1 MSTPPA
7 SRDSSSTSS
16 PEEERA
22 SAPLSIVPPLLRSV
36 RGLAVYYALVL
47 PIVGTAAY
55 FLVLGGEH
63 LQTAV
68 YLTVGLVAV
77 LSLSYTT
84 WLARELMHRKPV
96 RAWLRQLR
104 SRIGMRTPAGE
115 DRDEAAPSLRTDEA

>member
-1 MSTPPA
+1 
-7 SRDSSSTSS
+7 
-16 PEEERA
+16 
-22 SAPLSIVPPLLRSV
+22 
-36 RGLAVYYALVL
+36 VYYALVL

-77 LSLSYTT
+77 LSLSYTA
-84 WLARELMHRKPV
+84 WLARELVRRKPV

-104 SRIGMRTPAGE
+104 SQFGVRSTAREEREG
-115 DRDEAAPSLRTDEA
+115 AAPSLRTDEA

>member
-36 RGLAVYYALVL
+36 RGLVMYYALVL

-84 WLARELMHRKPV
+84 WLARKLMHRKPI
-96 RAWLRQLR
+96 RAWLRQLHSQVGVR
-104 SRIGMRTPAGE
+104 STVRE
-115 DRDEAAPSLRTDEA
+115 DREGAAPSLRTDEA

>member
-1 MSTPPA
+1 MSIPPA
-7 SRDSSSTSS
+7 PHDSSPASS
-16 PEEERA
+16 SGEEREP
-22 SAPLSIVPPLLRSV
+22 APLSIVPPLLRSI

-68 YLTVGLVAV
+68 YLTVGLVAI

-84 WLARELMHRKPV
+84 WLARELMRRKPV

-104 SRIGMRTPAGE
+104 SQFGARSTARE
-115 DRDEAAPSLRTDEA
+115 DREEAAPSLRTDET